1 MHHRHKRLS
10 LREFIR
16 RSSKR
21 RIAKALGVTYQ
32 TVCNWEDLET
42 MPTYVSMSVILR
54 LTKGRISLKQSRLEY
69 LEKREQE
76 IGAAVKK
83 ALRNLGGV
91 ADFSIRPNDVKKI
104 GRPKKLKMVGGRPM
118 TKERKAFLKRARKKI
133 ADIQKRSES
142 KHKPHKKILMN
153 IRKKKSSKKSKR

>member
-104 GRPKKLKMVGGRPM
+104 GRPKKKLQRI
-118 TKERKAFLKRARKKI
+118 RKK
-133 ADIQKRSES
+133 
-142 KHKPHKKILMN
+142 HPHKKSLYFNKAKVKRIV
-153 IRKKKSSKKSKR
+153 KAKSKR